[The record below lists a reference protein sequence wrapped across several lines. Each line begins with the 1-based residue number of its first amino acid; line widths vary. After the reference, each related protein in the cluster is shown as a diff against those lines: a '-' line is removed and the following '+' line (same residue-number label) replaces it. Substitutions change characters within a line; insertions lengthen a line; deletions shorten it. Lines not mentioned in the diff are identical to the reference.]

1 MPDPNPRHPRL
12 ALRLTSLGLLAAC
25 WTPSTARES
34 ADRQVYGILER
45 TNAAITGNA
54 VVWPLPRRVDSLRAR
69 LLANNGLNPDG
80 TPIRLT
86 LTEALDVAAENS
98 REFQRQKEVLYTAA
112 LTLSRNQWD
121 FAVRFG
127 NTGSERIS
135 GVADDTANASLGDT
149 GSVNYRTPFGTRIAA
164 SFAQTFL
171 RSLVSNGR
179 FDGNSILNLNL
190 TQPLLAGS
198 GMRIVREPLTQAER
212 NVIYAVRTFERFRFD
227 LAIGIASDYWNLCSN
242 VNDLANVEANYQSVC
257 KSREQIEEFFLAG
270 RRTVTDF
277 GRAKQAE
284 YAADVQRVNSR
295 NRLQTALDRFKIRLG
310 LPTTS
315 QIEVDPHELDRLKE
329 NGVAAIPLT
338 EEQAIA
344 IALQRRYDYH
354 TAIDD
359 VEDNGRR
366 IYVAADALRSILD
379 FTTAVTV
386 PAESGKGIELDW
398 SKINW
403 SAGFDLNLALDRIA
417 ERNAYRTA
425 LINFDVSIRARE
437 QASDQIAANVRAALR
452 NIQAA
457 MENYKTQTTAVAL
470 ARQRVEATTDLYD
483 AGRVQALEKLTALDD
498 LLRSQLDLNAQ
509 IVAYSVARLTLLNEM
524 QAVQL
529 NPDGLQIDLSL
540 PLPQPPAAE

>member
-1 MPDPNPRHPRL
+1 MPDPK
-12 ALRLTSLGLLAAC
+12 LRLSCFALGGLLTAC

-34 ADRQVYGILER
+34 ADRQVYDILER
-45 TNAAITGNA
+45 TNAAITGNPVA
-54 VVWPLPRRVDSLRAR
+54 APLPRRVDSLRAR
-69 LLANNGLNPDG
+69 LLANHGLNADG
-80 TPIRLT
+80 TPVRLT
-86 LTEALDVAAENS
+86 LTQAFEVAAENS
-98 REFQRQKEVLYTAA
+98 REFQRQKEVLYTSA
-112 LTLSRNQWD
+112 LTLTRNQWD

-135 GVADDTANASLGDT
+135 GTADDTANASLGDT
-149 GSVNYRTPFGTRIAA
+149 GSVNYRTPFGTRIVG

-171 RSLVSNGR
+171 RSVVSNGR
-179 FDGNSILNLNL
+179 FDGNSILNLSL

-212 NVIYAVRTFERFRFD
+212 SVMYAVRTFERFRFD
-227 LAIGIASDYWNLCSN
+227 LAIGIASDYWTLCST
-242 VNDLANVEANYQSVC
+242 VNDLANVEANYQSLR
-257 KSREQIEEFFLAG
+257 KSREQIEEFYKAG

-277 GRAKQAE
+277 GRASQAE
-284 YAADVQRVNSR
+284 YAADVQRVNTR

-315 QIEVDPHELDRLKE
+315 QIEVDPAELDRLKQ
-329 NGVAAIPLT
+329 NGVESIPLT

-344 IALQRRYDYH
+344 LALQRRYDYH
-354 TAIDD
+354 TAIDE

-366 IYVAADALRSILD
+366 IYVAADALRSLID
-379 FTTAVTV
+379 FTTAISV
-386 PAESGKGIELDW
+386 PAETGKGIDLDW

-417 ERNAYRTA
+417 ERNAYRSA
-425 LINFDVSIRARE
+425 LINFDVAVRARE
-437 QASDQIAANVRAALR
+437 QAGDQIAANVRAALR

-457 MENYKTQTTAVAL
+457 MDNFRTQTTAVAL

-483 AGRVQALEKLTALDD
+483 AGRVQALEKLDAQDA

-524 QAVQL
+524 QAVRLDTQ
-529 NPDGLQIDLSL
+529 GLQVDLSL
-540 PLPQPPAAE
+540 PMPQPATAE